1 MYIGSQRGTRSWYMI
16 DTFLHLEATK
26 HFVSLFEDI
35 EETLEDTHVNQQN
48 PK

>member
-1 MYIGSQRGTRSWYMI
+1 MI

-26 HFVSLFEDI
+26 HFFFPLKSLFGDI
-35 EETLEDTHVNQQN
+35 EETLEDTHVNQLN